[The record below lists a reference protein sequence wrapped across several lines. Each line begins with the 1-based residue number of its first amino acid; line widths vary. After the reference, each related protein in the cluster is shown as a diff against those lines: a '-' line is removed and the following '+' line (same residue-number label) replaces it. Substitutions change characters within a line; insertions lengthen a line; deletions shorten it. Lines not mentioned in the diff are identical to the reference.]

1 MPRSRCSPTLQI
13 SKLHRKITNRRN
25 DFLHKLSLR
34 LVQEYQV
41 ICIEADGN
49 YSNLHLANGNDYL
62 LSFQLGQVESIIK
75 EQLSYTNHSFVRV
88 GKSLIINMD
97 ELICVNITKQ
107 TLEMNQP
114 SGEKLL
120 FNASREAL
128 KKLKNGM
135 VRSINMRPAHLK
147 GSGMLKGHK
156 QTMID
161 DNDIRVICNI

>member
-1 MPRSRCSPTLQI
+1 MKEKLLIHTVNEAYSFNPNQI
-13 SKLHRKITNRRN
+13 
-25 DFLHKLSLR
+25 
-34 LVQEYQV
+34 

-49 YSNLHLANGNDYL
+49 YSNLHLSNGNEYL
-62 LSFQLGQVESIIK
+62 LSFHLGQVESIIK
-75 EQLSYTNHSFVRV
+75 EQLSYSNYSFVRV

-128 KKLKNGM
+128 KKLMNFLIENKKNGM

>member
-1 MPRSRCSPTLQI
+1 MKEKLLIHTVNEAYSFNPSQI
-13 SKLHRKITNRRN
+13 
-25 DFLHKLSLR
+25 
-34 LVQEYQV
+34 

-49 YSNLHLANGNDYL
+49 YSNLHLSNGNEYL

-75 EQLSYTNHSFVRV
+75 EQLSYSNYSFVRV

-97 ELICVNITKQ
+97 ELLCVNITKQ

-128 KKLKNGM
+128 KKLMNFLIENKKNGM
-135 VRSINMRPAHLK
+135 VRSINIRPTHT
-147 GSGMLKGHK
+147 GNGMLRGHK

-161 DNDIRVICNI
+161 DDEIRLICNYQ

>member
-1 MPRSRCSPTLQI
+1 MKE
-13 SKLHRKITNRRN
+13 KLLIHTVNEAYSFN
-25 DFLHKLSLR
+25 PN
-34 LVQEYQV
+34 QV

-49 YSNLHLANGNDYL
+49 YSNLHLSNDNEYL
-62 LSFQLGQVESIIK
+62 LSFQLGQVENIIK
-75 EQLSYTNHSFVRV
+75 EQLSYSNHSFVRV

-114 SGEKLL
+114 SGERLL

-128 KKLKNGM
+128 KKLMNFLIENKKNGM
-135 VRSINMRPAHLK
+135 VRSINTPSVHTK
-147 GSGMLKGHK
+147 GSGLLRGHK

-161 DNDIRVICNI
+161 DNDIRVICNN

>member
-1 MPRSRCSPTLQI
+1 MKEKLLIHTVNEAYSFKPNQI
-13 SKLHRKITNRRN
+13 
-25 DFLHKLSLR
+25 
-34 LVQEYQV
+34 

-49 YSNLHLANGNDYL
+49 YSNLHLSNGNEYL
-62 LSFQLGQVESIIK
+62 LSFQLGQLESIIK
-75 EQLSYTNHSFVRV
+75 EQLSYSNYSFVRV

-128 KKLKNGM
+128 KKLMNFLIENKKNGM

>member
-1 MPRSRCSPTLQI
+1 MKE
-13 SKLHRKITNRRN
+13 KLLIHTVNEAYSFHP
-25 DFLHKLSLR
+25 D
-34 LVQEYQV
+34 QV
-41 ICIEADGN
+41 ISIEADGN
-49 YSNLHLANGNDYL
+49 YCNLHLYNGNEYV

-97 ELICVNITKQ
+97 ELTCVNITKQ

-128 KKLKNGM
+128 KKLMNLLIENKKNGM
-135 VRSINMRPAHLK
+135 VRSINMRLVHAK
-147 GSGMLKGHK
+147 GSGLLRGHK

-161 DNDIRVICNI
+161 DNDIRVICD

>member
-1 MPRSRCSPTLQI
+1 MKEKLLIHTVNEAYSFNPNQI
-13 SKLHRKITNRRN
+13 
-25 DFLHKLSLR
+25 
-34 LVQEYQV
+34 

-49 YSNLHLANGNDYL
+49 YSNLHLSNGNEYL

-75 EQLSYTNHSFVRV
+75 EQLSYSNHSFVRV
-88 GKSLIINMD
+88 GKSLIVNMD

-114 SGEKLL
+114 SGEKML

-128 KKLKNGM
+128 KKLMNFLIENKKNGM
-135 VRSINMRPAHLK
+135 VRSINMHPAQPR
-147 GSGMLKGHK
+147 GCGMLRGHK

-161 DNDIRVICNI
+161 DNDIRLICDY

>member
-1 MPRSRCSPTLQI
+1 MKE
-13 SKLHRKITNRRN
+13 KLLIHTVNEAYSFQP
-25 DFLHKLSLR
+25 D
-34 LVQEYQV
+34 QV

-49 YSNLHLANGNDYL
+49 YCNLHLSNGNEYL

-88 GKSLIINMD
+88 GKSLIVNMD
-97 ELICVNITKQ
+97 ELLCVNITKQ

-128 KKLKNGM
+128 KKLMNLLIENKKNGM
-135 VRSINMRPAHLK
+135 VRSINMRSVHAK
-147 GSGMLKGHK
+147 GSGLLRGHK

-161 DNDIRVICNI
+161 DNDIRVICE

>member
-1 MPRSRCSPTLQI
+1 M
-13 SKLHRKITNRRN
+13 KLNVHNYWNMKE
-25 DFLHKLSLR
+25 KLLIHTVNEAYSFNPN
-34 LVQEYQV
+34 QV

-49 YSNLHLANGNDYL
+49 YSNLHLSNGNEYL
-62 LSFQLGQVESIIK
+62 LSFQLGQVENIIK
-75 EQLSYTNHSFVRV
+75 EQLSYSNHSFVRV

-114 SGEKLL
+114 SGERLL

-128 KKLKNGM
+128 KKLMNFLIENKKNGM
-135 VRSINMRPAHLK
+135 IRSINIRPVHAK
-147 GSGMLKGHK
+147 GTGLLRGHK

-161 DNDIRVICNI
+161 DNDIRVICNN

>member
-1 MPRSRCSPTLQI
+1 MCLDMKEKLLIHTVNEAYSFNPNQI
-13 SKLHRKITNRRN
+13 
-25 DFLHKLSLR
+25 
-34 LVQEYQV
+34 

-49 YSNLHLANGNDYL
+49 YSNLHLSNGNEYL

-75 EQLSYTNHSFVRV
+75 EQLSYSNHSFVRV

-128 KKLKNGM
+128 KKLMNFLIENKKNGI
-135 VRSINMRPAHLK
+135 VRNINMRPTQMK
-147 GSGMLKGHK
+147 GSGMLRGHK

-161 DNDIRVICNI
+161 DNEIRVICDC

>member
-1 MPRSRCSPTLQI
+1 MKE
-13 SKLHRKITNRRN
+13 KLLIHTVNEAYSFN
-25 DFLHKLSLR
+25 PN
-34 LVQEYQV
+34 QV

-49 YSNLHLANGNDYL
+49 YSNLHLSNGNEYL
-62 LSFQLGQVESIIK
+62 LSFQLGQVENIIK
-75 EQLSYTNHSFVRV
+75 EQLSYSNHSFVRV

-114 SGEKLL
+114 SGERLL

-128 KKLKNGM
+128 KKLMNFLIENKKNGM
-135 VRSINMRPAHLK
+135 IRSINIRPVHAN
-147 GSGMLKGHK
+147 GSGLLRGYK

-161 DNDIRVICNI
+161 DNDIRLICGQQAVD

>member
-1 MPRSRCSPTLQI
+1 MKE
-13 SKLHRKITNRRN
+13 KLLIHTVNEAYSFHP
-25 DFLHKLSLR
+25 D
-34 LVQEYQV
+34 QV
-41 ICIEADGN
+41 ICIEANGN
-49 YSNLHLANGNDYL
+49 YCNLHLSNGNEYL

-75 EQLSYTNHSFVRV
+75 EELSYTNHSFVRV

-97 ELICVNITKQ
+97 EVTCVNITKQ

-128 KKLKNGM
+128 KKLMNLLIENKKNGM
-135 VRSINMRPAHLK
+135 VRSINMRLVHAK
-147 GSGMLKGHK
+147 GSGLLRGHK

-161 DNDIRVICNI
+161 DNDIRVICD

>member
-1 MPRSRCSPTLQI
+1 MKE
-13 SKLHRKITNRRN
+13 KLLIHTVNEVYSFQP
-25 DFLHKLSLR
+25 D
-34 LVQEYQV
+34 QV
-41 ICIEADGN
+41 ICVEADGN
-49 YSNLHLANGNDYL
+49 YCNLHLSNGNEYL

-75 EQLSYTNHSFVRV
+75 EQLSYTNHNFVRV
-88 GKSLIINMD
+88 GKSLIFNMD

-128 KKLKNGM
+128 KKLMNLLIENKKNGM
-135 VRSINMRPAHLK
+135 VRSINMRSVHAK
-147 GSGMLKGHK
+147 GSGLLRGHK

-161 DNDIRVICNI
+161 DNDIRVICE

>member
-1 MPRSRCSPTLQI
+1 MCIDMKEKLLIHTVNEAYSFNPNQI
-13 SKLHRKITNRRN
+13 
-25 DFLHKLSLR
+25 
-34 LVQEYQV
+34 

-49 YSNLHLANGNDYL
+49 YSNLHLSNGNEYL

-75 EQLSYTNHSFVRV
+75 EQLSYSNYSFVRV

-128 KKLKNGM
+128 KKLMNFLIENKKNGM

>member
-1 MPRSRCSPTLQI
+1 MKE
-13 SKLHRKITNRRN
+13 KLLIHTVNEAYSFHP
-25 DFLHKLSLR
+25 D
-34 LVQEYQV
+34 QV

-49 YSNLHLANGNDYL
+49 YCNLHLSNGNEYL

-97 ELICVNITKQ
+97 ELLCVNITKQ
-107 TLEMNQP
+107 TLEMNPP

-128 KKLKNGM
+128 KKLMNMLIENKKNGI
-135 VRSINMRPAHLK
+135 VRSINMRPAHTK
-147 GSGMLKGHK
+147 GSGLLRGYK

-161 DNDIRVICNI
+161 DNDIRVICD

>member
-1 MPRSRCSPTLQI
+1 MKEKLLIHTVNEAYSFNPNQI
-13 SKLHRKITNRRN
+13 
-25 DFLHKLSLR
+25 
-34 LVQEYQV
+34 

-49 YSNLHLANGNDYL
+49 YSNLHLSNGNEYL

-75 EQLSYTNHSFVRV
+75 EQLSYSNYSFVRV
-88 GKSLIINMD
+88 GKSIIINMD

-128 KKLKNGM
+128 KKLMNFLIENKKNGM
-135 VRSINMRPAHLK
+135 IRSINIRPVHAN
-147 GSGMLKGHK
+147 GSGLLRGHK

-161 DNDIRVICNI
+161 DNDIRLICGQQVVD

>member
-1 MPRSRCSPTLQI
+1 MKE
-13 SKLHRKITNRRN
+13 KLLIHTVNEVYSFQP
-25 DFLHKLSLR
+25 D
-34 LVQEYQV
+34 QV
-41 ICIEADGN
+41 ICVEADGN
-49 YSNLHLANGNDYL
+49 YCNLHLSNGNEYL

-75 EQLSYTNHSFVRV
+75 EQLSYTNHNFVRV
-88 GKSLIINMD
+88 GKSLIVNMD

-128 KKLKNGM
+128 KKLMNLLIENKKNGM
-135 VRSINMRPAHLK
+135 VRSINMRSVHAK
-147 GSGMLKGHK
+147 GSGLLRGHK

-161 DNDIRVICNI
+161 DNDIRVICE

>member
-1 MPRSRCSPTLQI
+1 MCIDMKEKLLIHTVNEAYSFNPNQI
-13 SKLHRKITNRRN
+13 
-25 DFLHKLSLR
+25 
-34 LVQEYQV
+34 

-49 YSNLHLANGNDYL
+49 YSNLHLSNGNEYL

-75 EQLSYTNHSFVRV
+75 EQLSYSNHSFVRV

-114 SGEKLL
+114 SGEKML
-120 FNASREAL
+120 FSASREAL
-128 KKLKNGM
+128 KKLMNFLIENKKNGM
-135 VRSINMRPAHLK
+135 VRSINMRPAQAR
-147 GSGMLKGHK
+147 GCGMLRGHK

-161 DNDIRVICNI
+161 DNDIRLICDY

>member
-1 MPRSRCSPTLQI
+1 MKLNVHNNWNMKEKLLIHTVNEAYSFNPNQI
-13 SKLHRKITNRRN
+13 
-25 DFLHKLSLR
+25 
-34 LVQEYQV
+34 

-49 YSNLHLANGNDYL
+49 YSNLHLSNGNEYL

-128 KKLKNGM
+128 KKLMNFLIENKKNGM

>member
-1 MPRSRCSPTLQI
+1 MKEKLLIHTVNEAYSFDPNQI
-13 SKLHRKITNRRN
+13 
-25 DFLHKLSLR
+25 
-34 LVQEYQV
+34 

-49 YSNLHLANGNDYL
+49 YSNLHLSNGNEYL

-75 EQLSYTNHSFVRV
+75 EQLSYSNYSFVRV

-128 KKLKNGM
+128 KKLMNFLIENKKNGM
-135 VRSINMRPAHLK
+135 IRSINIRPVHAN
-147 GSGMLKGHK
+147 GSGLLRGHK
-156 QTMID
+156 QAMID
-161 DNDIRVICNI
+161 DNDIRLICGLQAVD

>member
-1 MPRSRCSPTLQI
+1 MKE
-13 SKLHRKITNRRN
+13 KLLIHTVNEAYSFQP
-25 DFLHKLSLR
+25 D
-34 LVQEYQV
+34 QV

-49 YSNLHLANGNDYL
+49 YCNLHLSNGNEYL
-62 LSFQLGQVESIIK
+62 LSFQLGLVESIIK

-88 GKSLIINMD
+88 GKSLIVNMD

-128 KKLKNGM
+128 KKLMNLLIENKKNGM
-135 VRSINMRPAHLK
+135 VRSINMPSAYIK
-147 GSGMLKGHK
+147 GRGLLRGHK
-156 QTMID
+156 QAMID

>member
-1 MPRSRCSPTLQI
+1 MKEKLLIHTVNEAYSFNPNQI
-13 SKLHRKITNRRN
+13 
-25 DFLHKLSLR
+25 
-34 LVQEYQV
+34 

-49 YSNLHLANGNDYL
+49 YSNLHLSNGNEYL

-75 EQLSYTNHSFVRV
+75 EQLSYSNYSFVRV

-128 KKLKNGM
+128 KKLMNFLIENKKNGM

-161 DNDIRVICNI
+161 DNEIRVICNI

>member
-1 MPRSRCSPTLQI
+1 MKEKLLIHTVNEAYSFNPNQI
-13 SKLHRKITNRRN
+13 
-25 DFLHKLSLR
+25 
-34 LVQEYQV
+34 

-49 YSNLHLANGNDYL
+49 YSNLHLSNGNEYL
-62 LSFQLGQVESIIK
+62 LSFQLGQLESIIK
-75 EQLSYTNHSFVRV
+75 EQLSYSNYSFVRV

-128 KKLKNGM
+128 KKLMNFLIENKKNGM

>member
-1 MPRSRCSPTLQI
+1 M
-13 SKLHRKITNRRN
+13 KLNVHNNWNMKE
-25 DFLHKLSLR
+25 KLLIHTVNEAYSFNPN
-34 LVQEYQV
+34 QV

-49 YSNLHLANGNDYL
+49 YSNLHLSNGNEYL
-62 LSFQLGQVESIIK
+62 LSFQLGQVENIIK
-75 EQLSYTNHSFVRV
+75 EQLSYSNHSFVRV

-114 SGEKLL
+114 SGERLL

-128 KKLKNGM
+128 KKLMNFLIENKKNGM
-135 VRSINMRPAHLK
+135 VRSINTPSVHTK
-147 GSGMLKGHK
+147 GSGLLRGHK

-161 DNDIRVICNI
+161 DNDIRVICNN

>member
-1 MPRSRCSPTLQI
+1 MKE
-13 SKLHRKITNRRN
+13 KLLIHTVNEAYSFN
-25 DFLHKLSLR
+25 PN
-34 LVQEYQV
+34 QV

-49 YSNLHLANGNDYL
+49 YSNLHLSNGNEYL
-62 LSFQLGQVESIIK
+62 LSFQLGQVENIIK
-75 EQLSYTNHSFVRV
+75 EQLSYSNHSFVRV

-114 SGEKLL
+114 SGERLL

-128 KKLKNGM
+128 KKLMNFLIENKKNGM
-135 VRSINMRPAHLK
+135 VRSINTPSVHTK
-147 GSGMLKGHK
+147 GSGLLRGHK

-161 DNDIRVICNI
+161 DNDIRVICNNSLNPIL

>member
-1 MPRSRCSPTLQI
+1 MNEKLLIHTVNEAYSFNPNQI
-13 SKLHRKITNRRN
+13 
-25 DFLHKLSLR
+25 
-34 LVQEYQV
+34 

-49 YSNLHLANGNDYL
+49 YSNLHLSNGNEYL
-62 LSFQLGQVESIIK
+62 LSFQLGQVENIIK
-75 EQLSYTNHSFVRV
+75 EQLSYSNHTFVRV

-114 SGEKLL
+114 SGERMF

-128 KKLKNGM
+128 KKLMNFLIENKKNGM
-135 VRSINMRPAHLK
+135 VRSINMPSVHVK
-147 GSGMLKGHK
+147 GSGLLKGHR